1 MVLVLSIGSIF
12 LCPLVLYY
20 IYLTKKLKDKN
31 ENVNDVEF
39 FEQNAVDDSRRSIKL
54 ILLALNQ
61 DSISAVEACIRVSFL
76 AKKASFSEEGLKAIK
91 IFDEVAIKSSHIPIL
106 EHWDRLKKDK
116 KVEFEA
122 EIKGLESEYKSKLL
136 KTSDDLLRLL

>member
-31 ENVNDVEF
+31 ENVNYVEF

-122 EIKGLESEYKSKLL
+122 EIKELELEYKSKLL
-136 KTSDDLLRLL
+136 KPSDDLLRLL